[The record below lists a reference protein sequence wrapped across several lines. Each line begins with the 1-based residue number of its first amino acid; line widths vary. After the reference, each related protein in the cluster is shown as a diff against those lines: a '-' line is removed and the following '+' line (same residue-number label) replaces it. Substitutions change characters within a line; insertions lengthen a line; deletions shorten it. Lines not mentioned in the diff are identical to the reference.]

1 MGAIVATTYIFVIIV
16 LFSCAGFYSL
26 RVFDVSESGTRI
38 YKRIAFSKI
47 SLSP

>member
-38 YKRIAFSKI
+38 YKSVAFSEI
-47 SLSP
+47 FLSH